1 MWISIPCYYRVLFTF
16 ISSILIK
23 SLWEM
28 MIILPPLYR
37 LKTESV
43 VTWFTLCHQSQR
55 DSCLELGLLWVS
67 CPAPFHQINFS
78 DVRRDSPLA
87 PQCPWPSGWN
97 RPVYLI
103 LKMLLTTVLILDFDC
118 TGYWKGETCVCVC
131 PSVSVSLFHTG
142 LLCAVWT

>member
-23 SLWEM
+23 FFWEM
-28 MIILPPLYR
+28 MIMLPPLYR
-37 LKTESV
+37 LTTEFV

-55 DSCLELGLLWVS
+55 DSCLELGLLWVD
-67 CPAPFHQINFS
+67 CPTPFHQINFS

-87 PQCPWPSGWN
+87 PQCPWPSEWD

-103 LKMLLTTVLILDFDC
+103 LKMLLTTVLILDFDVQVIER
-118 TGYWKGETCVCVC
+118 GKRVCVC